1 VHVRPR
7 LYWPITLAA
16 AALIGLLAYGLAS
29 KGTDSSLDQAVAD
42 GSPVAAPVSSLPRLG
57 APGTGSLAEYRGK
70 PVLLNV
76 WASWCDP
83 CQAEM
88 PLLEK
93 AHKRMTA
100 AGGTVLGVDVQ
111 DDQSAALGFLRSK
124 GVTFPSLRDRDR
136 AYVHRFGVTGYPES
150 FLIDARGR
158 VVALSRGPVDQAWL
172 DAHLPKVLG
181 ARA

>member
-1 VHVRPR
+1 MHVRPR

-16 AALIGLLAYGLAS
+16 AALVGLLAYGLAS

-42 GSPVAAPVSSLPRLG
+42 GKPVTAPVSALPRLG
-57 APGTGSLAEYRGK
+57 TAGTASLADFRGK

-83 CQAEM
+83 CQEEM

-93 AHKRMTA
+93 AHRRMAA

-111 DDQSAALGFLRSK
+111 DDQQTALDFLRSK
-124 GVTFPSLRDRDR
+124 RVTFPSLRDRDR
-136 AYVHRFGVTGYPES
+136 TYVHEFGVAGYPES
-150 FLIDARGR
+150 FLIDAQGR
-158 VVALSRGPVDQAWL
+158 VIAISRGPVDQAWL
-172 DAHLPKVLG
+172 DAQLPKVQ
-181 ARA
+181 A

>member
-1 VHVRPR
+1 MHVRPR

-29 KGTDSSLDQAVAD
+29 KGTASTLDQAVAD
-42 GSPVAAPVSSLPRLG
+42 GTPVEAPVSALPRLG
-57 APGTGSLAEYRGK
+57 GSGSGSLADYRGK

-88 PLLEK
+88 PLLEQ
-93 AHKRMTA
+93 AHRRMTA

-111 DDQSAALGFLRSK
+111 DDQEKALGFLRSK

-136 AYVHRFGVTGYPES
+136 TYVHRLGGTGYPES
-150 FLIDARGR
+150 FLIDAQGR

-172 DAHLPKVLG
+172 DAHLPKVLR

>member
-29 KGTDSSLDQAVAD
+29 KGTDSSLDQAIAD
-42 GSPVAAPVSSLPRLG
+42 GTPVTAPVSTLPRLG
-57 APGTGSLAEYRGK
+57 GSGAGSLADYRGK

-93 AHKRMTA
+93 AHRRMAA

-111 DDQSAALGFLRSK
+111 DDQDKALGFLRSK

-136 AYVHRFGVTGYPES
+136 SYVHRFGVTGYPES
-150 FLIDARGR
+150 FLIDASGK

-172 DAHLPKVLG
+172 DAHLPKVL
-181 ARA
+181 RASA

>member
-29 KGTDSSLDQAVAD
+29 KGTDNTLDQAVAD
-42 GSPVAAPVSSLPRLG
+42 GKRPAAPVSALPRLG
-57 APGTGSLAEYRGK
+57 SQSTGSLADFRGK

-83 CQAEM
+83 CKVEM

-93 AHKRMTA
+93 AHKRMAA

-111 DDQSAALGFLRSK
+111 DDQEAALGFLRSK

-136 AYVHRFGVTGYPES
+136 TYAHEFGVTGYPES
-150 FLIDARGR
+150 FLIDAKGR

-172 DAHLPKVLG
+172 DAHLPKVLS
-181 ARA
+181 

>member
-1 VHVRPR
+1 VSVRPR

-16 AALIGLLAYGLAS
+16 AALIGLLAYGLVS
-29 KGTDSSLDQAVAD
+29 KGSDTSLDQAVAD
-42 GSPVAAPVSSLPRLG
+42 GKPVAAPVSTLPRLG
-57 APGTGSLAEYRGK
+57 ASGSGSLADFRGK

-83 CQAEM
+83 CQEEM

-93 AHKRMTA
+93 AHKRMEA

-111 DDQSAALGFLRSK
+111 DDQQKALGFLTSK
-124 GVTFPSLRDRDR
+124 RITFPSLRDRDR
-136 AYVHRFGVTGYPES
+136 EYAHRFGVTGYPES

-181 ARA
+181 AQA

>member
-1 VHVRPR
+1 MHVRPR

-42 GSPVAAPVSSLPRLG
+42 GTPVAAPVSSLPRLG
-57 APGTGSLAEYRGK
+57 ARGSGSLADFKGK

-83 CQAEM
+83 CQQEM

-93 AHKRMTA
+93 AHRRMA
-100 AGGTVLGVDVQ
+100 SAGGTVLGIDVQ
-111 DDQSAALGFLRSK
+111 DDQEKALGFLREK
-124 GVTFPSLRDRDR
+124 GITFPSLRDRDR
-136 AYVHRFGVTGYPES
+136 SYVHRFGVTGYPET
-150 FLIDARGR
+150 FLIDTDGK
-158 VVALSRGPVDQAWL
+158 VVALRRGPVDQAWL
-172 DAHLPKVLG
+172 DTHLPKVL
-181 ARA
+181 AA

>member
-1 VHVRPR
+1 MHVRPR

-42 GSPVAAPVSSLPRLG
+42 GTPVAAPVTALPRLG
-57 APGTGSLAEYRGK
+57 ARGTGSLADFKGK

-83 CQAEM
+83 CQEEM

-93 AHKRMTA
+93 AHRRMA
-100 AGGTVLGVDVQ
+100 SAGGTVLGIDVQ
-111 DDQSAALGFLRSK
+111 DDQQKALGFLREK
-124 GVTFPSLRDRDR
+124 GITFPSLRDRDR
-136 AYVHRFGVTGYPES
+136 SYAHRFGVTGYPET
-150 FLIDARGR
+150 FLIDGDGK
-158 VVALSRGPVDQAWL
+158 VVGLRRGPVDQAWL

-181 ARA
+181 A

>member
-16 AALIGLLAYGLAS
+16 AALVGLLAYGLAS
-29 KGTDSSLDQAVAD
+29 KGTDDSLDQSVAN
-42 GSPVAAPVSSLPRLG
+42 GTPVTAPVSTLPRLG
-57 APGTGSLAEYRGK
+57 ATGTGSLADYRGR

-83 CQAEM
+83 CQEEM

-93 AHKRMTA
+93 AHKRMAA

-111 DDQSAALGFLRSK
+111 DDQEKALGFLRSK
-124 GVTFPSLRDRDR
+124 RITFPSLRDRDR
-136 AYVHRFGVTGYPES
+136 AYVHEFGVTGYPES

-172 DAHLPKVLG
+172 DAHLPKVLRE
-181 ARA
+181 RA

>member
-1 VHVRPR
+1 MHVRPR

-42 GSPVAAPVSSLPRLG
+42 GTPAPAPVSSLPRLG
-57 APGTGSLAEYRGK
+57 ANGTGSLADYKGK

-83 CQAEM
+83 CQEEM

-93 AHKRMTA
+93 VHRQMAS
-100 AGGTVLGVDVQ
+100 AGGTVLGIDVQ
-111 DDQSAALGFLRSK
+111 DDQQKALGFLREK
-124 GVTFPSLRDRDR
+124 RITFPSLRDRDR
-136 AYVHRFGVTGYPES
+136 SYVHRFGVTGYPET
-150 FLIDARGR
+150 FLINSGGE
-158 VVALSRGPVDQAWL
+158 VVSIRRGPVDQAWL

-181 ARA
+181 A

>member
-1 VHVRPR
+1 MHVRPR

-29 KGTDSSLDQAVAD
+29 KGTDSSLDQAVRD
-42 GSPVAAPVSSLPRLG
+42 GTPVAAPVSALPRLG
-57 APGTGSLAEYRGK
+57 SSGSGSLADYKGR

-93 AHKRMTA
+93 AHRRMA
-100 AGGTVLGVDVQ
+100 SAGGTVLGVDVQ
-111 DDQSAALGFLRSK
+111 DDQQTALGFLRSK
-124 GVTFPSLRDRDR
+124 GITFPSLRDRDR
-136 AYVHRFGVTGYPES
+136 SYVHRLGVTGYPES
-150 FLIDARGR
+150 FLIDAKGE

-172 DAHLPKVLG
+172 DQHLPKVLG
-181 ARA
+181 A